1 MRIIA
6 GTLKGRRLKVS
17 SKRINPTKD
26 IVKESL
32 FNILKGRVN
41 GSLVLDLFSGSGS
54 LGIEAFSRGAQKVTL
69 VDREISDIKKN
80 IAALALEGSSH
91 IEVHKKDVFRYIKKY
106 SKKSVKFDIIF
117 LDPPYDADIAKKC
130 LLILSDYAILE
141 HDGLII
147 VEHKSSDKLPRLI
160 GMFELTRRYR
170 AGKTSV
176 SFYKKEKRV
185 EKTKSRLS
193 GNF

>member
-17 SKRINPTKD
+17 SKRISPTKD
-26 IVKESL
+26 VVKESL
-32 FNILKGRVN
+32 FNILKGVIK

-54 LGIEAFSRGAQKVTL
+54 LGIEAFSRGAQKVAL

-80 IAALALEGSSH
+80 IAALALEGNGR
-91 IEVHKKDVFRYIKKY
+91 IEIHKKDAFRYIRKY
-106 SKKSVKFDIIF
+106 SKEDVKFDIIF
-117 LDPPYDADIAKKC
+117 SDPPYDADIAKKC
-130 LLILSDYAILE
+130 LLMLSDYDILG
-141 HDGLII
+141 HDGLVI

-160 GMFELTRRYR
+160 GMFELTRRYQ
-170 AGKTSV
+170 AGKTPV

-185 EKTKSRLS
+185 EKTKSCLPRNL
-193 GNF
+193 

>member
-6 GTLKGRRLKVS
+6 GTLKNRRLKVS
-17 SKRINPTKD
+17 SKRISPTKD

-32 FNILKGRVN
+32 FNILKDRIK

-54 LGIEAFSRGAQKVTL
+54 LGLEALSRGAQKVTM

-80 IAALALEGSSH
+80 IAALA
-91 IEVHKKDVFRYIKKY
+91 IEDSGRIEIHRKDVFRYIKKY

-117 LDPPYDADIAKKC
+117 VDPPYDADIAKKC
-130 LLILSDYAILE
+130 LIILSDYAILC

-147 VEHKSSDKLPRLI
+147 VEHKSSDKLSRLI
-160 GMFELTRRYR
+160 GIFELTRRYQ

-185 EKTKSRLS
+185 EKTKSCLS
-193 GNF
+193 GNL